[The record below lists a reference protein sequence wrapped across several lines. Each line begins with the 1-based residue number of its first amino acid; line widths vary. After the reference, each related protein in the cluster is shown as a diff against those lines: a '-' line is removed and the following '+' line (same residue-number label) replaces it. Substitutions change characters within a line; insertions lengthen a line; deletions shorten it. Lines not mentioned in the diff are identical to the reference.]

1 MSAPTL
7 SEFTAELRK
16 RNIARPNLYYIQLV
30 APSSMSAESTNLIS
44 MWCSNAM
51 TPQVSIM
58 TNDDYIEAGI
68 RRKYAYEYDYQNL
81 VLQFYIDQAYDIKK
95 FFDEWKQKIVPHHR
109 NFNYPDDYTAS
120 KLQLYILNMEDKV
133 TYQYEYLN
141 VFPKTIQ
148 SVDLS
153 YANGNQVSQFS
164 VEFVFTDFN
173 FIKHS
178 NGNTIPS
185 NPTINAPPPQT
196 DAEYNAEINNRFDAL
211 DEQTRLETQLAFDQ
225 ATDADA
231 KALAELIAQQELDDL
246 IAQQEAEEALRQL
259 GG

>member
-1 MSAPTL
+1 MTSTL
-7 SEFTAELRK
+7 AAFTAELRK
-16 RNIARPNLYYIQLV
+16 RNIARPNLYYIQLITPKLLQV
-30 APSSMSAESTNLIS
+30 APSDTSLVS

-81 VLQFYIDQAYDIKK
+81 VLQFYIDQQYDIKK
-95 FFDEWKQKIVPHHR
+95 FFDDWKQKIVPHHR
-109 NFNYPDDYTAS
+109 NFNYPDEYTAE
-120 KLQLYILNMEDKV
+120 KLHLYILDMTDKV

-153 YANGNQVSQFS
+153 YANGNTVSQFS

-173 FIKHS
+173 FIKHI
-178 NGNTIPS
+178 NGTTIPS
-185 NPTINAPPPQT
+185 NPTVNAPPPAP
-196 DAEYNAEINNRFDAL
+196 AEQEQNAEINQRFDEFA
-211 DEQTRLETQLAFDQ
+211 EESRLEAEQQF
-225 ATDADA
+225 TDN
-231 KALAELIAQQELDDL
+231 ELFFGDENTPPTP
-246 IAQQEAEEALRQL
+246 
-259 GG
+259 